1 MPVEEDQEGE
11 DGELHLDVDDLNE
24 KEKQM
29 LVQYLQEEYNK
40 NPDTFQFQKEKLQ
53 ELAQQI
59 KGAAL

>member
-24 KEKQM
+24 QEKQM

-40 NPDTFQFQKEKLQ
+40 NPDTFQF
-53 ELAQQI
+53 
-59 KGAAL
+59 